1 MSQQNL
7 IIYQFTSFY
16 KIFKEIEKELNFN
29 IIEAIDE
36 KSLKV
41 ITRELN
47 DFIII
52 TKKSYL
58 SISNQL
64 IVDKSPINISKVI
77 EKINLELLRKKFNYQ
92 SQIKVKN
99 YLIDLNARQIIFENK
114 KLKLT
119 EKEVNTIIYLS
130 KAQNP
135 ISPMELQ
142 KNVWGYQSNLET
154 HTVETHIYRLRK
166 KFLDIFDDDSF
177 ILSINNGYKIK

>member
-29 IIEAIDE
+29 IIEATDE

-41 ITRELN
+41 ITRDLK

-58 SISNQL
+58 NISSQL

-77 EKINLELLRKKFNYQ
+77 SNKLLNLVVF
-92 SQIKVKN
+92 
-99 YLIDLNARQIIFENK
+99 
-114 KLKLT
+114 
-119 EKEVNTIIYLS
+119 
-130 KAQNP
+130 P
-135 ISPMELQ
+135 IL
-142 KNVWGYQSNLET
+142 
-154 HTVETHIYRLRK
+154 
-166 KFLDIFDDDSF
+166 
-177 ILSINNGYKIK
+177 

>member
-47 DFIII
+47 DFMINS
-52 TKKSYL
+52 KKSYL

-77 EKINLELLRKKFNYQ
+77 EKINLELLRKKFNYK

-99 YLIDLNARQIIFENK
+99 YLIDL
-114 KLKLT
+114 
-119 EKEVNTIIYLS
+119 V
-130 KAQNP
+130 
-135 ISPMELQ
+135 
-142 KNVWGYQSNLET
+142 
-154 HTVETHIYRLRK
+154 
-166 KFLDIFDDDSF
+166 
-177 ILSINNGYKIK
+177 